1 MVLKFDFIYT
11 SDNDFFEYLLKFY
24 ARKLIFATQKDQ
36 NRLSLVVKG
45 GEEEIKAF
53 CDSLEALP
61 NSSFVRHFN
70 VEVLENEELRQ
81 EEAQKSFD
89 KKDFLTHL
97 NVKAYQEKG
106 VLIENEWGE
115 FVCESLSF
123 DNGLS
128 FSPINMDNFNALLN
142 QSLDLLNNGRSFLIK
157 NELGICEVGLLS
169 MQKDFLNLQENSSQE
184 ARIQANSAPQSGT
197 QENSSPQNDTQQ
209 NSSSQSDM
217 QTNSSQALARQT
229 KELKTIQLE
238 ANLASKEMTQENSAP
253 QSDTTK
259 NNTKENSRQ
268 NSILPPNSQ
277 EKFLMATEIKALKT
291 AFVCSND
298 NLKLLAS
305 LEKPLIKLRFSAIFR
320 QNRGLKINEFKVK
333 LPHNLFFFAL
343 GARLFERGE
352 NFLAFT
358 KRENSGDEFELYECE
373 KRLVVLRGLS
383 FINKRARELI
393 LSKDDKNMARISY
406 ILSRFEKSALL
417 LELSQSYDDILLIDK
432 ERNMLNLSLPR
443 SAGQIYADICADEV
457 GKRLFD
463 NFKLNFQLLSG
474 EFELKNNFFS
484 LLGLVGLTLGL
495 GKTVQTAALRV
506 LELSDATKIP
516 RGVKIDYRYKENSK
530 EFDYTRTLRS
540 AMSFMLA
547 GVEAENIAYGAVESL
562 SFFLRDFYDELRE
575 KKLVEI
581 AIISGSL
588 FESKALTKN
597 TLKHLKDCKVSD
609 VPLWI

>member
-1 MVLKFDFIYT
+1 MLLKFDFVYE
-11 SDNDFFEYLLKFY
+11 SENDFFEYLLNFY
-24 ARKLIFATQKDQ
+24 AKNLTFCVERGE
-36 NRLSLVVKG
+36 NRLILKVKG
-45 GEEEIKAF
+45 AENELKAL
-53 CDSLEALP
+53 CDSFESLP
-61 NSSFVRHFN
+61 NSVFVRDFN
-70 VEVLENEELRQ
+70 VKVLENESLKPSETRQ
-81 EEAQKSFD
+81 DFA
-89 KKDFLTHL
+89 KKDFLTSL
-97 NVKAYQEKG
+97 NSSTYQEKG
-106 VLIENEWGE
+106 ALIENEWGE
-115 FVCESLSF
+115 FVCESLCF
-123 DNGLS
+123 DESAN
-128 FSPINMDNFNALLN
+128 FEPITKANFTELLDK
-142 QSLDLLNNGRSFLIK
+142 SLDILSKGRSFLVK
-157 NELGICEVGLLS
+157 NELGVCEVGLLS
-169 MQKDFLNLQENSSQE
+169 MQKDFLNFQENSSQE
-184 ARIQANSAPQSGT
+184 ART
-197 QENSSPQNDTQQ
+197 RENSSLQSDMQQ
-209 NSSSQSDM
+209 NSSQQSDM
-217 QTNSSQALARQT
+217 Q
-229 KELKTIQLE
+229 K
-238 ANLASKEMTQENSAP
+238 NSAP

-443 SAGQIYADICADEV
+443 SAEQIYADICADEV

-495 GKTVQTAALRV
+495 GKTVKTAALRV

>member
-1 MVLKFDFIYT
+1 MLLKFDFVYE
-11 SDNDFFEYLLKFY
+11 SENDFFEYLLNFY
-24 ARKLIFATQKDQ
+24 AKNLTFCVERGE
-36 NRLSLVVKG
+36 NRLIL
-45 GEEEIKAF
+45 KAQGDENELKAL
-53 CDSLEALP
+53 CDSFESLP
-61 NSSFVRHFN
+61 NSVFVRDFN
-70 VEVLENEELRQ
+70 VKVLENESLKPSKTRQ
-81 EEAQKSFD
+81 DFA
-89 KKDFLTHL
+89 KKDFLTSL
-97 NVKAYQEKG
+97 NSSTYQEKG
-106 VLIENEWGE
+106 ALIENEWGE

-184 ARIQANSAPQSGT
+184 ARTQENSVPQSGT
-197 QENSSPQNDTQQ
+197 QTNSSQENSSL
-209 NSSSQSDM
+209 QSGI
-217 QTNSSQALARQT
+217 QTNSSQE
-229 KELKTIQLE
+229 KS
-238 ANLASKEMTQENSAP
+238 NP

-358 KRENSGDEFELYECE
+358 KLENSGDEFELYECE

-406 ILSRFEKSALL
+406 ILSRFKKSALL

-495 GKTVQTAALRV
+495 GKTVKTAALRV

>member
-1 MVLKFDFIYT
+1 MLLKFDFVYE
-11 SDNDFFEYLLKFY
+11 SENDFFEYLLNFY
-24 ARKLIFATQKDQ
+24 AKNLTFCVERGE
-36 NRLSLVVKG
+36 NRLILKAQG
-45 GEEEIKAF
+45 DENELKAF
-53 CDSLEALP
+53 CDSFESLP
-61 NSSFVRHFN
+61 NSVFVRDFN
-70 VEVLENEELRQ
+70 VKVLENESLKPSETRQ
-81 EEAQKSFD
+81 DFA
-89 KKDFLTHL
+89 KKDFLTSL
-97 NVKAYQEKG
+97 NSSTYQEKG
-106 VLIENEWGE
+106 ALIENEWGE
-115 FVCESLSF
+115 FVCESLCF
-123 DNGLS
+123 DESAN
-128 FSPINMDNFNALLN
+128 FEPITKANFNELLDK
-142 QSLDLLNNGRSFLIK
+142 SLDILSKGRTFFVK
-157 NELGICEVGLLS
+157 NALGICEVGLFKS
-169 MQKDFLNLQENSSQE
+169 EFLNSCDF
-184 ARIQANSAPQSGT
+184 A
-197 QENSSPQNDTQQ
+197 
-209 NSSSQSDM
+209 
-217 QTNSSQALARQT
+217 
-229 KELKTIQLE
+229 
-238 ANLASKEMTQENSAP
+238 
-253 QSDTTK
+253 
-259 NNTKENSRQ
+259 KENSRQ

-358 KRENSGDEFELYECE
+358 RRENSEDEFELYECE

-406 ILSRFEKSALL
+406 ILSRFKKSALL

-495 GKTVQTAALRV
+495 GKTVKTAALRV